1 MKETQLMIEEKLGA
15 GSQILSRTIFHGQHA
30 INGLLE
36 ATDAKLKEELSLI
49 VPLKIWQ
56 DAATQARKKGR
67 ELSKEVSEINGMICI
82 RENDIKSISQKYA
95 SAKEAADSK
104 EKELIAKRKEI
115 QQLAAESSKEF
126 EEINL
131 ESRYLLLHD
140 AEKEVKSHE
149 IELESAIRI
158 HQDKITPIELNIN
171 EIKKRLKELSEHLW
185 KEQRETDRQEA
196 ALAAAEEVRCGI
208 EKKWGVTDITDLD
221 SFIPPSKC
229 PSCKQSIQDGDSHE
243 HLKIELVDNITAAT
257 KKIETLSSIVALGK
271 ERIAL
276 VQTNIDSL
284 EIERDSE
291 MKNLE
296 HQETLWKAIS
306 SNLHNKLQAARAHYT
321 ELSSSLSSDV
331 KQVEYQNNLKHMQA
345 NARAELQLHESGLD
359 MLTQVSD
366 TTKMELDSMTK
377 NVETLKSELEAKTG
391 ESSIISKVAEYCG
404 ARGIQTF
411 VLQNAV
417 LALQVVTQ
425 SYLDELSDGS
435 LRLKLQLDDGDR
447 ISRTV
452 SVLGADGSWVD
463 RPLSSL
469 SG

>member
-1 MKETQLMIEEKLGA
+1 MIEEKLGA

-67 ELSKEVSEINGMICI
+67 QLSKEVSEINGMISI
-82 RENDIKSISQKYA
+82 RENDIKAISQKYA
-95 SAKEAADSK
+95 LAKEAVDTK
-104 EKELIAKRKEI
+104 EKELISKRKEV
-115 QQLAAESSKEF
+115 QQLATESSQEF

-140 AEKEVKSHE
+140 AEEEVKSHE
-149 IELESAIRI
+149 MELESTMRI
-158 HQDKITPIELNIN
+158 HQEEITPIELTIN
-171 EIKKRLKELSEHLW
+171 EIRKKLKELYEHLW
-185 KEQRETDRQEA
+185 KEQRESNRHEA
-196 ALAAAEEVRCGI
+196 ALASAEEVRCGI
-208 EKKWGVTDITDLD
+208 EKKWGVTDITELD
-221 SFIPPSKC
+221 SFIPPGIC

-243 HLKIELVDNITAAT
+243 HLKMELIDDMTAAT
-257 KKIETLSSIVALGK
+257 EKIETLSSIVALGK
-271 ERIAL
+271 ERIAS
-276 VQTNIDSL
+276 VQTKIDSL
-284 EIERDSE
+284 EIEKDSE

-296 HQETLWKAIS
+296 HQETLWKTKS
-306 SNLHNKLQAARAHYT
+306 SNLRNNLQAARAYYT

-331 KQVEYQNNLKHMQA
+331 QQVEYQNNLKHMQA
-345 NARAELQLHESGLD
+345 NTRAELQLHESGLD

-366 TTKMELDSMTK
+366 ATKMELDKMTK
-377 NVETLKSELEAKTG
+377 NIETLKSEREAKTG

-417 LALQVVTQ
+417 LALQLVTQ

-447 ISRTV
+447 ITRMV